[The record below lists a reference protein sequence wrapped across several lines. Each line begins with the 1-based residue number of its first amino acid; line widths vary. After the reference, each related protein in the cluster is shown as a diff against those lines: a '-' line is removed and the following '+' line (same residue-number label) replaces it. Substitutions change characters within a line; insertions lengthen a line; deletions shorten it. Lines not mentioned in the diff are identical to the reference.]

1 MTRLAALLLVIP
13 LTSEANWQ
21 VLKYRAIP
29 PHEVRFEANGL
40 RIDVNASA
48 APIVHRLDQ
57 VVRVRRLWARGSV
70 DGDLRTTAARQG
82 QRGADDYFVRVGLV
96 EVGKRTPTWL
106 ERRMAPAWARR
117 LFDLA
122 PPGSGIGGIRFFN
135 VGVAAEQI
143 GRSRRHPASDLI
155 HEEVVA
161 IPEESGS
168 FVVDVHLER
177 PIPTAAVWIS
187 ADGDDTQ
194 SRFRLTLERLEL
206 TLDGPPGA
214 P

>member
-13 LTSEANWQ
+13 LTSGANWQ
-21 VLKYRAIP
+21 VLKYRGIP

-57 VVRVRRLWARGSV
+57 VVRVRSVWAKGRI
-70 DGDLRTTAARQG
+70 DGELRTTAARQG
-82 QRGADDYFVRVGLV
+82 QQGADDYVLRVGLV
-96 EVGKRTPTWL
+96 EVGERTPTWL
-106 ERRMAPAWARR
+106 ERRLAPAWVRR
-117 LFDLA
+117 LFELA
-122 PPGSGIGGIRFFN
+122 PAGSGIGGIRFFN
-135 VGVAAEQI
+135 VGIAAEQL

-161 IPEESGS
+161 IPDGSGS
-168 FVVDVHLER
+168 FVVDVRLQR

-187 ADGDDTQ
+187 ADGDDTR